1 MIKNFKDKIFGKV
14 IGVPVWS
21 ARGQAYLVT
30 SAEETA
36 GTDGYWRGSI
46 SLVRQKSSFSVPDN
60 IGVIIKKY
68 SEKMEFEVGVTWDME
83 TSRTGIQTR
92 HVMVTPAHLKS
103 PEKLGELIA
112 MIIDDE
118 KANYYN

>member
-1 MIKNFKDKIFGKV
+1 MIKNFKDRIFGRA
-14 IGVPVWS
+14 IGLPVWS
-21 ARGQAYLVT
+21 AKGQQYLVT

-36 GTDGYWRGSI
+36 DTDGYWRGSI
-46 SLVRQKSSFSVPDN
+46 SLVPQKSSYSVPDN

-83 TSRTGIQTR
+83 IARNGIQTR
-92 HVMVTPAHLKS
+92 NVMVTPAHLKS

-118 KANYYN
+118 KTNYYN

>member
-21 ARGQAYLVT
+21 ARGQGYLVT
-30 SAEETA
+30 SSEETFD
-36 GTDGYWRGSI
+36 TEGYWRGSI
-46 SLVRQKSSFSVPDN
+46 SLVPQKSSYSVPDN
-60 IGVIIKKY
+60 IGVIIKK
-68 SEKMEFEVGVTWDME
+68 SSDKMEFEVGVTWDMDI
-83 TSRTGIQTR
+83 TRNGIKTR
-92 HVMVTPAHLKS
+92 DVMVTPAHLKS

-118 KANYYN
+118 KTNYYN